1 MSFKRM
7 LGTALAGFLL
17 VVHGEQKQVDSVIF
31 DAVIGNQI
39 QREVQNFQGKL
50 WDKDEAKRLVALLED
65 HHNNTGFPAAEFVL
79 DFSCDSLCI
88 LTVSGSRGERWVLG
102 SIQVPDSMQTSAE
115 VVQKLSLLKD
125 GEYFSL
131 KRVGL
136 GIDRLNRTGWFEL
149 DTLPQWHRDGL
160 RNRLVPLLNVRDL
173 PTGELSGAG
182 QLEGQSWGVDFGAK
196 WFNILGTART
206 LELNI
211 QHHSNWRN
219 LQLYYREPWLLQ
231 SDFSL
236 WGRGSIFADSL
247 YQAQEAELGT
257 DAALNFQTTIV
268 LSGGRRQWQ
277 SENLDRDL
285 WFQRLVLE
293 RDTRNRLVL
302 ADRGTLLRTEA
313 KTMQVRH
320 SSDRP
325 WEIQGQWQALLN
337 AWSPLY
343 IQAGARGAV
352 LGPLEDL
359 LQLEYLEAG
368 GPSTWMRGVPPRSLK
383 VHHYGA
389 WMLETGYTVVPG
401 AQRWF
406 FFTDQAAVSR
416 SNFHRGMRWLPSWG
430 LGWTQASAGY
440 TLRLLLAQSPD
451 YMGWNSLLGVSF
463 SSRF

>member
-1 MSFKRM
+1 LCFKR
-7 LGTALAGFLL
+7 LLSFALIGFGL
-17 VVHGEQKQVDSVIF
+17 VVHAQQKQIDSVIV
-31 DAVIGNQI
+31 DAVMGNQI
-39 QREVQNFQGKL
+39 QREVEAFQGEIWNKE
-50 WDKDEAKRLVALLED
+50 EAQRLTTLLQD

-88 LTVSGSRGERWVLG
+88 LTISGSRGERWALG
-102 SIQVPDSMQTSAE
+102 SIHVPDSLQTSAE
-115 VVQKLSLLKD
+115 VVQKLSLLRD

-131 KRVGL
+131 RRVRL
-136 GIDRLNRTGWFEL
+136 GMERLSRTGWFDL
-149 DTLPQWHRDGL
+149 DTIPQWRRDGL
-160 RNRLVPLLNVRDL
+160 RNRLLPLLNIRDL
-173 PTGELSGAG
+173 PTGEISGAG
-182 QLEGQSWGVDFGAK
+182 QLEGENWGVDFGAR
-196 WFNILGTART
+196 WYNILGTART

-211 QHHSNWRN
+211 HHHSTWRN
-219 LQLYYREPWLLQ
+219 LQMFYREPWLLQ

-236 WGRGSIFADSL
+236 WGRGGIFADSL

-257 DAALNFQTTIV
+257 DAALNFQTTLA

-277 SENLDRDL
+277 SDSLERDL

-293 RDTRNRLVL
+293 RDTRNRLVI
-302 ADRGTLLRTEA
+302 ADRGTLLRAEA

-325 WEIQGQWQALLN
+325 WEIQGQWQAVLN
-337 AWSPLY
+337 FWSPLY
-343 IQAGARGAV
+343 IQTGAKGAM
-352 LGPLEDL
+352 LGPLEDV

-389 WMLETGYTVVPG
+389 WMLETGYTVVSG

-406 FFTDQAAVSR
+406 LFTDQAGVSR
-416 SNFHRGMRWLPSWG
+416 SNLHRGLSWLPSWG
-430 LGWTQASAGY
+430 VGWTQASDGF

-451 YMGWNSLLGVSF
+451 YMGWNSLLGMSF